1 MSDEISNQASNTDVV
16 ISIRVPLELNDKAE
30 AAANALG
37 LRKAD
42 VLRLSFDRG
51 VEVLIA
57 QLTGQVT
64 ALTEDVAS

>member
-1 MSDEISNQASNTDVV
+1 MSDERSNQASNTDVV

-30 AAANALG
+30 AAATALG
-37 LRKAD
+37 LKKAD

-57 QLTGQVT
+57 QLTSQVT
-64 ALTEDVAS
+64 ALTDEVAP

>member
-1 MSDEISNQASNTDVV
+1 MSDDTDTQTINTDVI
-16 ISIRVPLELNDKAE
+16 ISIRVPLEMNDRAE

-37 LRKAD
+37 LKKAD

-57 QLTGQVT
+57 QLTGQV
-64 ALTEDVAS
+64 LTGNIEGEA